1 MASSGKVDW
10 YANDVL
16 LRIEGA
22 TDELLSQLAFYVEGE
37 TKVRM
42 NVDTGFMRNA
52 VYAITPLANR
62 RAQAQGEARAVADR
76 PIAPDPDVDAHSA
89 AVHGAAEYTIYQ
101 EMLNPALYPA
111 LEKAQQVASGIIQ
124 EVGRAKL

>member
-16 LRIEGA
+16 LRVEGA
-22 TDELLSQLAFYVEGE
+22 TDELLTQLAFYVESE
-37 TKVRM
+37 TKIRM

-62 RAQAQGEARAVADR
+62 RTQAQGEAQAVADR
-76 PIAPDPDVDAHSA
+76 TMAPDPDVGAHTA

-111 LEKAQQVASGIIQ
+111 LEKARNVAPGIIR